1 MKTTKI
7 ILFFAL
13 LFNIAQ
19 AQVIYTDVV
28 PDALFSDPICSYSI
42 DINND
47 GEVDFK
53 FIRIIINEYDTQTR
67 ICKIQTFGGNQVAIN
82 NESATV
88 IQLGEEVNNNHEWS
102 VQNEVIMYVHT
113 IGYVHYGNWYNVD
126 HGFVG
131 LKINTLKGSYYSWVR
146 IHVQGFSH
154 KVIDYAYNTTAGE
167 FILAGNDIP
176 PGATSVYAND
186 QYDYFD
192 GRDIHVS
199 FTKAL
204 IENNFSEYRIILTK
218 SDDTTAY
225 NLEIMNQ
232 VPPEKYHAVLVDTT
246 SEDFVVEFNFDSTA
260 IDKDGDLVMNFTDYK
275 IHLLNISISGN
286 PADNVLSSPSPAFI
300 IQAFTQA
307 IDKTTAWDDGNSG
320 TANDISVSFNH
331 VSNEY
336 LVNEYRIFIAKTED
350 ALLFDVAAALSLPSQ
365 FYMAK
370 IPDGNNVQV
379 RMNEDLIDIK
389 GNNII
394 SNNEYSA
401 IILSVADSVYSRTSA
416 LSPPSRKFIL
426 KNPNDITAGIKTGD
440 SIVYFEINPPIIMDF
455 YDGDSLEFDM
465 NQDGEM
471 DFVFYGGGIESTL
484 FCAYGFSITGL
495 NDNKV
500 LLCDHANHENWVAF
514 LFQNEQIGEEYRWYN
529 ENAIFLEWMFD
540 PGNGI
545 NYCWGHYN
553 HNIDDFYV
561 GLCIMNN
568 GTPVYGWLHLEIIN
582 ILKYKFLEVA
592 HTAYSGNALPELSSG
607 ENISLYPNPAN
618 NFIIIQVNNFNPN
631 DKVTAKLYNSQG
643 IFIKSVKLSKKVNN
657 LDVSKYPAGIYY
669 CVTTI
674 NSTREASIKFLVY

>member
-1 MKTTKI
+1 MKTIKI
-7 ILFFAL
+7 IMLFAL

-19 AQVIYTDVV
+19 SQVIYTDVV
-28 PDALFSDPICSYSI
+28 PDALFSYSI

-53 FIRIIINEYDTQTR
+53 FIYISIQEYDSWTQR
-67 ICKIQTFGGNQVAIN
+67 YKIQTFGDNQVAIN
-82 NESATV
+82 NGSAAV
-88 IQLGEEVNNNHEWS
+88 IQLGEEVNNDHEWS
-102 VQNEVIMYVHT
+102 VQNEVIMYVHNNVY
-113 IGYVHYGNWYNVD
+113 GHYGNWYNVD

-131 LKINTLKGSYYSWVR
+131 LKINTSKGLYYSWVR
-146 IHVQGFSH
+146 IQVQGFYH

-204 IENNFSEYRIILTK
+204 IENNFSEYRVILTK

-260 IDKDGDLVMNFTDYK
+260 IDKDGDLVMKFTDYK
-275 IHLLNISISGN
+275 IHLLNISVSGN

-307 IDKTTAWDDGNSG
+307 VDKTTAWDDGNSG

-350 ALLFDVAAALSLPSQ
+350 AVLFDVAAALSLPSQ
-365 FYMAK
+365 FYMVK

-394 SNNEYSA
+394 SNNEYSSV
-401 IILSVADSVYSRTSA
+401 ILSVADSVYSKTNA

-426 KNPNDITAGIKTGD
+426 KNPNDITAGKKTGD
-440 SIVYFEINPPIIMDF
+440 SIVYFEINPPLILGSSGIDE
-455 YDGDSLEFDM
+455 LEFDM

-471 DFVFYGGGIESTL
+471 DFVFMAGGIQSPMWCE
-484 FCAYGFSITGL
+484 YGFSITCL

-500 LLCDHANHENWVAF
+500 LLCDHANHENWVGI
-514 LFQNEQIGEEYRWYN
+514 LFQNEQIGEEFRWYN
-529 ENAIFLEWMFD
+529 EFAIFFSCKYDAWSGE
-540 PGNGI
+540 
-545 NYCWGHYN
+545 NYYWGHFPGG
-553 HNIDDFYV
+553 DSYV

-568 GTPVYGWLHLEIIN
+568 GTPVYGWLYIEVIEFLH
-582 ILKYKFLEVA
+582 YKFLEVA
-592 HTAYSGNALPELSSG
+592 YTAYSGNALPELSSC

-618 NFIIIQVNNFNPN
+618 DFIIIQVNSFNPN

-643 IFIKSVKLSKKVNN
+643 IFIKSVKLSKKVNK

-674 NSTREASIKFLVY
+674 NSTRKESIKFLVY

>member
-1 MKTTKI
+1 MKTIKII
-7 ILFFAL
+7 ILFTL

-28 PDALFSDPICSYSI
+28 PDASFSYPI

-53 FIRIIINEYDTQTR
+53 FIRLYYQEYDTWTK
-67 ICKIQTFGGNQVAIN
+67 ICKIQTFGDNQVAIN
-82 NESATV
+82 NGSAAV
-88 IQLGEEVNNNHEWS
+88 IQLCEEINNNYEWS
-102 VQNEVIMYVHT
+102 GQNEVIMFFHT
-113 IGYVHYGNWYNVD
+113 FGYGHYGNWYNVD

-131 LKINTLKGSYYSWVR
+131 LKINTSKGSYYSWVR
-146 IHVQGFSH
+146 IQVQGFSH

-204 IENNFSEYRIILTK
+204 IENNFSEYRVILTK

-307 IDKTTAWDDGNSG
+307 IDKTTAWDDGNNG
-320 TANDISVSFNH
+320 TANEISVSFNH

-401 IILSVADSVYSRTSA
+401 IILSVADSVYSKTSA

-426 KNPNDITAGIKTGD
+426 KNPSDITAGKKTGD

-471 DFVFYGGGIESTL
+471 DFVFTGKGYESPM
-484 FCAYGFSITGL
+484 FFGYKFYITTL

-500 LLCDHANHENWVAF
+500 LLCDHANHENWVGI
-514 LFQNEQIGEEYRWYN
+514 LFQNEQIGEEYRWYD
-529 ENAIFLEWMFD
+529 ERAIFLEWVYD
-540 PGNGI
+540 AWSGE
-545 NYCWGHYN
+545 NYYWGHLLGN
-553 HNIDDFYV
+553 DDFYV

-568 GTPVYGWLHLEIIN
+568 GTPVYGWVHLETIN

-607 ENISLYPNPAN
+607 ENISVYPNPAN
-618 NFIIIQVNNFNPN
+618 NFIIIQVNNFNLN
-631 DKVTAKLYNSQG
+631 DKVIAKLYNSQG
-643 IFIKSVKLSKKVNN
+643 IFIKSVKLSKNINN

-674 NSTREASIKFLVY
+674 NSTQEESIKFLVY

>member
-1 MKTTKI
+1 MKTAKI
-7 ILFFAL
+7 ILLFAL

-28 PDALFSDPICSYSI
+28 PDALFSYPVYSYSI

-53 FIRIIINEYDTQTR
+53 FIYISIQEYDTWTTT
-67 ICKIQTFGGNQVAIN
+67 CKIETFGDNQVAIN
-82 NESATV
+82 NGSAAV

-102 VQNEVIMYVHT
+102 VQNEVIMYVHNT
-113 IGYVHYGNWYNVD
+113 VYGHSGNWYNVD
-126 HGFVG
+126 QGFVG
-131 LKINTLKGSYYSWVR
+131 LKINTSKGSYYSWVR
-146 IHVQGFSH
+146 IHFKGWNH

-176 PGATSVYAND
+176 SGATSVYAND

-204 IENNFSEYRIILTK
+204 IENNFSEYRVILTK

-260 IDKDGDLVMNFTDYK
+260 IDKDGDLVIKFTDYK

-370 IPDGNNVQV
+370 IPNGNNVQV
-379 RMNEDLIDIK
+379 RMNEDFIDIK

-401 IILSVADSVYSRTSA
+401 IILSVADSVYSKTSA

-426 KNPNDITAGIKTGD
+426 KNPSDINAGKKTGD
-440 SIVYFEINPPIIMDF
+440 SIVYFEINPPIIVDF
-455 YDGDSLEFDM
+455 YGGNSLEFDM

-471 DFVFYGGGIESTL
+471 DFVFTGYGYESPMR
-484 FCAYGFSITGL
+484 FGYGFFITGL

-500 LLCDHANHENWVAF
+500 LLCDHANHENWVGI

-529 ENAIFLEWMFD
+529 ERAIFLEWVYD
-540 PGNGI
+540 AWSGV
-545 NYCWGHYN
+545 NYFWGHC
-553 HNIDDFYV
+553 NIDDFYV
-561 GLCIMNN
+561 GLFIMNN
-568 GTPVYGWLHLEIIN
+568 GTPVYGWVHLERIN
-582 ILKYKFLEVA
+582 MLEYKFWEVA
-592 HTAYSGNALPELSSG
+592 YTAYDGNALPELTSC
-607 ENISLYPNPAN
+607 ENISVYPNPAN
-618 NFIIIQVNNFNPN
+618 SFIIIQVNNFNPN

-643 IFIKSVKLSKKVNN
+643 IFIKSVKLSKKVNK
-657 LDVSKYPAGIYY
+657 LDISKYPAGMYY

-674 NSTREASIKFLVY
+674 NTTWEASIKFLVY